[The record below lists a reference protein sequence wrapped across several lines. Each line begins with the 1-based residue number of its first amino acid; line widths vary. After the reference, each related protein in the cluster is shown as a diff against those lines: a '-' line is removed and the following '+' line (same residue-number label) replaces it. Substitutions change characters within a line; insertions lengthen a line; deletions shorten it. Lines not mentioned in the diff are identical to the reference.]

1 MKTKSI
7 FLSLLV
13 SALLITGCSKK
24 NPGTQKLDI
33 PPVTNPETN
42 TQLTDVF
49 PINESDG
56 LGASNYGFINYSGEV
71 YQGMLNDPSIEK
83 IPAGYVQT
91 KAAFIPEKSIHNTQM
106 FRKEEYRKEMEVIE
120 RELKDFL
127 YDFPY
132 EKEVE
137 MDKTF

>member
-1 MKTKSI
+1 MKSKLI
-7 FLSLLV
+7 IISLIV
-13 SALLITGCSKK
+13 SALFLAGCSKEGSDIQ
-24 NPGTQKLDI
+24 NPDI
-33 PPVTNPETN
+33 PLVADPETN

-91 KAAFIPEKSIHNTQM
+91 KAAFIPEAGLEIYA
-106 FRKEEYRKEMEVIE
+106 EG
-120 RELKDFL
+120 
-127 YDFPY
+127 
-132 EKEVE
+132 
-137 MDKTF
+137 